1 MKNKFLILTILLTAS
16 FLFGAGQFEERIL
29 AVVDDRVI
37 TSSEVEVALM
47 TEIGQLPSDS
57 AQLMDLYRAKVEDL
71 IDEEL
76 ILIAAEQESLPVDDA
91 RVEEMFRSRWG
102 LLVEGYGG
110 EIALENALENEG
122 YSVEEFRRKTREQIE
137 NFYLKQMFIQKHFGR
152 IPVTESEVD
161 SFYQMFRDSLPKA
174 QVEVNLATI
183 LIFIEPDSSSI
194 ERALDVLRQARNKI
208 ESGDDFAKVAA
219 EFSEDEL
226 TASSGGQL
234 GTYTRGDLTPALDSL
249 AFALK
254 YGEVGGP
261 VRSPMGYHLVKVT
274 DKSGGRV
281 TLAHILAKA
290 PLTEERM
297 LHLAEIAD
305 SVYNDAS
312 ASSVDF
318 SGLVA
323 KYDETS
329 SIEHEE
335 IGWVPLAAIQG
346 EFKNEISRAEV
357 GDIIGPYEVGDYI
370 QIVKLVDRRE
380 GRERT
385 LDEDLELIREGAR
398 QMKAK
403 EAIESRLERLRE
415 MYYIEIRI

>member
-1 MKNKFLILTILLTAS
+1 MKIRLIILSLILAFSSLVAS
-16 FLFGAGQFEERIL
+16 QDFEERIL

-37 TSSEVEVALM
+37 TSSEVQVALM
-47 TEIGQLPSDS
+47 TEIGQLPTDS
-57 AQLMDLYRAKVEDL
+57 AQLMDLFRAKVEDL

-76 ILIAAEQESLPVDDA
+76 ILIAAEQESLPVDDS

-110 EIALENALENEG
+110 EIALEKALENEG

-152 IPVTESEVD
+152 IPVTETEVD
-161 SFYQMFRDSLPKA
+161 SFYQMYRDSLPKA
-174 QVEVNLATI
+174 QVEINLETI

-208 ESGDDFAKVAA
+208 EGGDDFAKVAA

-226 TASSGGQL
+226 TAGSGGQL

-281 TLAHILAKA
+281 SLAHILAKA
-290 PLTEERM
+290 P
-297 LHLAEIAD
+297 
-305 SVYNDAS
+305 
-312 ASSVDF
+312 
-318 SGLVA
+318 
-323 KYDETS
+323 
-329 SIEHEE
+329 
-335 IGWVPLAAIQG
+335 
-346 EFKNEISRAEV
+346 
-357 GDIIGPYEVGDYI
+357 
-370 QIVKLVDRRE
+370 
-380 GRERT
+380 
-385 LDEDLELIREGAR
+385 
-398 QMKAK
+398 
-403 EAIESRLERLRE
+403 
-415 MYYIEIRI
+415 